1 MSNSTTDIVELCNV
15 VEFYDFPNWTAIINR
30 FAQKVAR
37 NNFSMQQSFDFVY
50 VQLLIDSFTSLPQ

>member
-1 MSNSTTDIVELCNV
+1 MKQLVGGSDVEFDNMSNSTTDIVELCNV

-37 NNFSMQQSFDFVY
+37 NNFSM
-50 VQLLIDSFTSLPQ
+50 